1 MLRSILRK
9 AAALAA
15 ALCVPAIAQ
24 AGDAAEVNILGFSAD
39 GGMFAFEEY
48 GIQDGSG
55 FPYANRFY
63 IDTATD
69 TFVSGTPIRVR
80 LEDET
85 ASLGEARAQA
95 KTQGQAVISDTV
107 LAENRGYTAGW
118 NAITELSADFSRMAV
133 NPRPVFAPIDAPV
146 EFRLEDVPLAAPSGC
161 EGFGAIMGYRL
172 TRIGTTDGDTTEIVH
187 EDSSIPGSR
196 GCPLGYGIGGLQ
208 IFYPPSGDP
217 VFALMLAMRQIG
229 FEGPDHRWLAVAGR
243 L

>member
-1 MLRSILRK
+1 MIRK
-9 AAALAA
+9 TVALAA
-15 ALCVPAIAQ
+15 TLFLPIAAH

-39 GGMFAFEEY
+39 GSLFAFEEY
-48 GIQDGSG
+48 GVQDGSG

-69 TFVSGTPIRVR
+69 TFVSGTPVRVR
-80 LEDET
+80 IEDET
-85 ASLGEARAQA
+85 ASLADARAQA
-95 KTQGQAVISDTV
+95 KTQGQAVIADAV

-146 EFRLEDVPLAAPSGC
+146 EFRLEDVPLLAPSGC

-172 TRIGTTDGDTTEIVH
+172 MRIGTTDGDTTQLVH
-187 EDSSIPGSR
+187 EDSAIPGSR
-196 GCPLGYGIGGLQ
+196 GCPLGYGIGGLR

-217 VFALMLAMRQIG
+217 VFALMIAMRQIG

>member
-1 MLRSILRK
+1 MLASMIRK
-9 AAALAA
+9 TAALAA
-15 ALCVPAIAQ
+15 TLFLPIAAH

-39 GGMFAFEEY
+39 GSLFAFEEY
-48 GIQDGSG
+48 GVQDGSG

-69 TFVSGTPIRVR
+69 TFVSGTPVRVR
-80 LEDET
+80 IEDET
-85 ASLGEARAQA
+85 ASLAEARAQA
-95 KTQGQAVISDTV
+95 KTQGQAVIADGV
-107 LAENRGYTAGW
+107 LAANRGYTAGW

-133 NPRPVFAPIDAPV
+133 NPRPIFAPIDAPV
-146 EFRLEDVPLAAPSGC
+146 EFRLEDVPLLAPSGC

-172 TRIGTTDGDTTEIVH
+172 MRIGTTDGDTTQLVH
-187 EDSSIPGSR
+187 EDSAIPGSR

-217 VFALMLAMRQIG
+217 VFALMIAMRQIG

>member
-1 MLRSILRK
+1 MLASMIRK
-9 AAALAA
+9 IAALAA
-15 ALCVPAIAQ
+15 TLFLPIAAH

-39 GGMFAFEEY
+39 GSLFAFEEY
-48 GIQDGSG
+48 GVQDGSG

-69 TFVSGTPIRVR
+69 TFVSGTPVRVR
-80 LEDET
+80 IEDET
-85 ASLGEARAQA
+85 ASLADARAQA
-95 KTQGQAVISDTV
+95 KTQGQAVIADAV

-146 EFRLEDVPLAAPSGC
+146 EFRLEDVPLLAPSGC
-161 EGFGAIMGYRL
+161 EGFGAIMGHRL
-172 TRIGTTDGDTTEIVH
+172 TRIGTTDGDTTQLVH
-187 EDSSIPGSR
+187 EDSAIPGSR

-217 VFALMLAMRQIG
+217 VFALMIAMRQIG

>member
-1 MLRSILRK
+1 MLISMMRR
-9 AAALAA
+9 AASLAA
-15 ALCVPAIAQ
+15 MLFLPAIVH
-24 AGDAAEVNILGFSAD
+24 AGDAAEVTILGFSPD

-48 GIQDGSG
+48 GVQDGSG
-55 FPYANRFY
+55 FPYSNRFY
-63 IDTATD
+63 IDTSTD
-69 TFVSGTPIRVR
+69 SFVSGTPIRVR
-80 LEDET
+80 IEDET
-85 ASLGEARAQA
+85 ASLNDARAQA
-95 KTQGQAVISDTV
+95 KTQGEAVIADAV
-107 LAENRGYTAGW
+107 LTENRGYTAGW

-146 EFRLEDVPLAAPSGC
+146 EFRLEDVPLVAPTMC

-172 TRIGTTDGDTTEIVH
+172 TRIGTTDGDTTRLVH

-208 IFYPPSGDP
+208 IFYPSSGDP
-217 VFALMLAMRQIG
+217 VFALMISMRQVG